1 MSTRNIEH
9 PNSCVEEGIL
19 RRVPRA
25 WGVLG
30 RAFKL
35 VGLAVVA
42 FGLSGCHVDMWRQPK
57 LLPQHESTFFP
68 DGSASRPPVAH
79 TIAQGQLR
87 EDETFYRGIKDGEL
101 VTVPPLPVTAE
112 NLKRGQKKFE
122 IHCAPCHGPLG
133 YGNGMIAQRG
143 LALRRTPGNYHTDR
157 LRGMP
162 IGYFY
167 DVITNGAGVMYS
179 LAAQVS
185 PEDRWRIAM
194 YVRVLQLSQHAS
206 LEQLPADQRKL
217 LGEAGAAPAGEEGG
231 RP

>member
-1 MSTRNIEH
+1 MSARCFERLVH
-9 PNSCVEEGIL
+9 FAKGWSFRRAPESGI
-19 RRVPRA
+19 
-25 WGVLG
+25 GLG
-30 RAFKL
+30 RAF
-35 VGLAVVA
+35 AVVALAMGA

-68 DGSASRPPVAH
+68 DGSASRPPVSH

-87 EDETFYRGIKDGEL
+87 EDETFYRGIKNGEL

-206 LEQLPADQRKL
+206 LEQLPSDQRKL
-217 LGEAGAAPAGEEGG
+217 LGERGVAPAGEEGG
-231 RP
+231 QP